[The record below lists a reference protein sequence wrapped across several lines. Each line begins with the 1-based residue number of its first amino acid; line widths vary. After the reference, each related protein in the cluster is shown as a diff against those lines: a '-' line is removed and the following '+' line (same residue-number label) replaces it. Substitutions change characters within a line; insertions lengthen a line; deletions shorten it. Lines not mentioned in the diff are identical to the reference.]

1 MKAIVIVLSSHYHT
15 PHNLRHR
22 HPEVHITLGPEER
35 VEAVIAA
42 ASEQRGEGRLEGE
55 GSRPR
60 QPRADHPQ
68 PLRPRQALLLLDVVE
83 CLLEVLRRDVQC
95 LQWLHRTM
103 QASMSRAYLH
113 LSLHVYEGCDHCD
126 LQTCL
131 LKPTCRLAACCLT
144 T

>member
-1 MKAIVIVLSSHYHT
+1 M
-15 PHNLRHR
+15 
-22 HPEVHITLGPEER
+22 
-35 VEAVIAA
+35 IAA

-55 GSRPR
+55 GPRPR

-131 LKPTCRLAACCLT
+131 LKPTCRLAACCPAARHLT
-144 T
+144 LATSRQLNVTFRFFLNTEQTSSFRIEHKIGTNI

>member
-1 MKAIVIVLSSHYHT
+1 MKAIVLSSHYHT

-55 GSRPR
+55 GPRPR

-83 CLLEVLRRDVQC
+83 RLLEVLRRDVQC
-95 LQWLHRTM
+95 LQWLRYTG
-103 QASMSRAYLH
+103 QCKPPCPERISTLASMFMK
-113 LSLHVYEGCDHCD
+113 VV
-126 LQTCL
+126 TTVTV
-131 LKPTCRLAACCLT
+131 TCRRAS
-144 T
+144 